1 LHLPKR
7 HVDWFSA
14 ASMMVADL
22 RPQCSITTPAPGGG
36 RRVLLAWFVHPSVRS
51 ISSQRDRPSLNASG
65 SASHSVQG
73 SPAQAGAGGPA
84 PRSCVARPRGFVV
97 PSGLSVSQAQVVA
110 DITAAAEH
118 WGVSVSWMLR
128 DRQLRVALPL
138 NSVNPSGP
146 YIGVFQFLMSTF
158 IANGGTAA
166 TIWNPA
172 VQANIA
178 AEMFAHGQSASGRAP
193 ESLLGASNSEGDH

>member
-7 HVDWFSA
+7 ARGLVLGCL
-14 ASMMVADL
+14 MMVAGPATAVL
-22 RPQCSITTPAPGGG
+22 ITTPTQGAAASAS
-36 RRVLLAWFVHPSVRS
+36 LVRS
-51 ISSQRDRPSLNASG
+51 SVGEVDLLTNVTTHPMMLRIRSAKLFRVVAPVVKAAAPRHARVSRPS
-65 SASHSVQG
+65 
-73 SPAQAGAGGPA
+73 
-84 PRSCVARPRGFVV
+84 FVV

-128 DRQLRVALPL
+128 TANCESHFHW

-158 IANGGTAA
+158 IGNGGTAA

-172 VQANIA
+172 AQANIA
-178 AEMFAHGQSASGRAP
+178 AKMF
-193 ESLLGASNSEGDH
+193 SEGRSSEWACA

>member
-7 HVDWFSA
+7 ARGLVLGCL
-14 ASMMVADL
+14 MMVAGPATAVL
-22 RPQCSITTPAPGGG
+22 ITTPTQGAPTSAA
-36 RRVLLAWFVHPSVRS
+36 LVRS
-51 ISSQRDRPSLNASG
+51 SVGEVDRLANVTTHPMMLRVR
-65 SASHSVQG
+65 SAMLVSVAL
-73 SPAQAGAGGPA
+73 PAAKPA
-84 PRSCVARPRGFVV
+84 PVVRRHARVAARPGFVV

-118 WGVSVSWMLR
+118 WGVSVTWMLR
-128 DRQLRVALPL
+128 TANCESHFHW

-178 AEMFAHGQSASGRAP
+178 AKMFAHGQAHEWSCA
-193 ESLLGASNSEGDH
+193 

>member
-1 LHLPKR
+1 
-7 HVDWFSA
+7 
-14 ASMMVADL
+14 MMVAGPATAVL
-22 RPQCSITTPAPGGG
+22 ITTPTQGTPTSAA
-36 RRVLLAWFVHPSVRS
+36 LVRS
-51 ISSQRDRPSLNASG
+51 SVGEVDRLANVTTHPMMLRVR
-65 SASHSVQG
+65 SAMLVSVALPVAKPK
-73 SPAQAGAGGPA
+73 PAVRRHP
-84 PRSCVARPRGFVV
+84 PKARPGFVV

-118 WGVSVSWMLR
+118 WGVSVTWMLKT
-128 DRQLRVALPL
+128 ANCESHFHW

-166 TIWNPA
+166 TIWNPV

-178 AEMFAHGQSASGRAP
+178 AKMFAHGQAHEWSCA
-193 ESLLGASNSEGDH
+193 

>member
-1 LHLPKR
+1 
-7 HVDWFSA
+7 
-14 ASMMVADL
+14 MMVAGPATAVL
-22 RPQCSITTPAPGGG
+22 IT
-36 RRVLLAWFVHPSVRS
+36 
-51 ISSQRDRPSLNASG
+51 
-65 SASHSVQG
+65 
-73 SPAQAGAGGPA
+73 SPAQGAVAASASLVRSSVGEVNLLTNVTARPLMLRVRQATVFRAAAAAPKPA
-84 PRSCVARPRGFVV
+84 PVVRHRVALHATRSFVV

-118 WGVSVSWMLR
+118 WGVSVTWML
-128 DRQLRVALPL
+128 QTANCESHYHW
-138 NSVNPSGP
+138 NSVNRSGP

-178 AEMFAHGQSASGRAP
+178 AKMFAHGQSGEWSCA
-193 ESLLGASNSEGDH
+193 

>member
-7 HVDWFSA
+7 ARGLVLGCL
-14 ASMMVADL
+14 MMVAGPATAVL
-22 RPQCSITTPAPGGG
+22 ITTPAQGA
-36 RRVLLAWFVHPSVRS
+36 VAASASLVRS
-51 ISSQRDRPSLNASG
+51 SVGEVNLLTNVTARPLMLRVRQATVFR
-65 SASHSVQG
+65 AA
-73 SPAQAGAGGPA
+73 PAAPKPA
-84 PRSCVARPRGFVV
+84 PVVRHRIALRASPGFVV

-110 DITAAAEH
+110 DITAAAQH
-118 WGVSVSWMLR
+118 WGVSVTWMLR
-128 DRQLRVALPL
+128 TANCESHFHW

-178 AEMFAHGQSASGRAP
+178 AKMFADGQSGEWACA
-193 ESLLGASNSEGDH
+193 